1 MSYTP
6 KAHYP
11 LWLGG
16 QEAPGSGPSIAIE
29 DPATGETIAQCA
41 TASAEDVGRAIQ
53 LGQEA
58 FKSGVWSRRAPA
70 DRAAVVS
77 PSARLGCGRR
87 GAT

>member
-6 KAHYP
+6 RSHYP

-16 QEAPGSGPSIAIE
+16 QEAPGAGADIAIE

-41 TASAEDVGRAIQ
+41 TASAEDVSKAIQ
-53 LGQEA
+53 LGQDT
-58 FKSGVWSRRAPA
+58 FKTGVWSKKAPA

-77 PSARLGCGRR
+77 PGRVR
-87 GAT
+87 TRTP